1 MLQYPYFLFFFL
13 PLSYFLAEP
22 KAEESPVFYGV
33 IKCFGGAFLV
43 YIVYSGSGIIR
54 LLGIYMTNFLLLSM
68 TVTFGGPISISFSAD
83 RPPDRGK
90 VDSVAG

>member
-1 MLQYPYFLFFFL
+1 MADERPAFC
-13 PLSYFLAEP
+13 
-22 KAEESPVFYGV
+22 GV

-54 LLGIYMTNFLLLSM
+54 LLGINMTNFLLLSM
-68 TVTFGGPISISFSAD
+68 IETFGGPISISFSAD
-83 RPPDRGK
+83 KPPDRGK

>member
-1 MLQYPYFLFFFL
+1 VLQYPYFLFFFL
-13 PLSYFLAEP
+13 QLSYFIAEP
-22 KAEESPVFYGV
+22 NEEESPVFYGV
-33 IKCFGGAFLV
+33 IECFGGAFLV

-68 TVTFGGPISISFSAD
+68 IVTFGGPISLSFSAES
-83 RPPDRGK
+83 PLDRGK